1 MRISFF
7 IAILRGAG
15 TLLSDAAGSW
25 HRYERNKDA
34 TRGWPIPANGATNG
48 RRCGA
53 SRPCRRNELFQQVG
67 DHLATL
73 RSAIERGAPR
83 GAPELRA
90 GPPAYEA
97 TQCPS
102 PMEKTSARC
111 LALRFQTS
119 ASSDCVVALGGWRL
133 RGSKKVVRLLGC
145 YRV

>member
-83 GAPELRA
+83 GAP
-90 GPPAYEA
+90 
-97 TQCPS
+97 
-102 PMEKTSARC
+102 
-111 LALRFQTS
+111 
-119 ASSDCVVALGGWRL
+119 
-133 RGSKKVVRLLGC
+133 RGSPGVRSHPVPITDGEDE
-145 YRV
+145 RAVFGSEVPNVRIV